1 MKLKDLLKVMEPE
14 QLLIIEILYKTL
26 PKVVSVKDC
35 TGRITDCK
43 VINIYSAT
51 EWHGNLPA
59 DSAIRIEL
67 EEVAE

>member
-14 QLLIIEILYKTL
+14 QLLTVEILYKTL
-26 PKVVSVKDC
+26 PEVVSVKDC

-51 EWHGNLPA
+51 TGYGKLLA